1 MCISNASFMAPGY
14 KVLQT
19 AELLLLSKKSVILSP
34 TGQKMFRRYH
44 KKKAEL
50 KSWTWIFA
58 KEKPSYFHHEWT
70 SLKAVMSS
78 SNETDKIKI
87 SLK

>member
-1 MCISNASFMAPGY
+1 MCISNASFMATGY

-19 AELLLLSKKSVILSP
+19 AELLLLSKKSVILSR
-34 TGQKMFRRYH
+34 TGQKNV
-44 KKKAEL
+44 L
-50 KSWTWIFA
+50 KVSKEESRIEKLNMNFCKGETQLFSSWVNC
-58 KEKPSYFHHEWT
+58 
-70 SLKAVMSS
+70 LKAVMSS